1 LAYLA
6 CGLPKGSKALYRA
19 WLITRSLEWVWRLQ
33 LHSPDHPYTHRELAA
48 NISMASGAKVLLPDY
63 RLAPEHPEWDGGE
76 HFMLLSAM
84 KSNS

>member
-1 LAYLA
+1 
-6 CGLPKGSKALYRA
+6 
-19 WLITRSLEWVWRLQ
+19 
-33 LHSPDHPYTHRELAA
+33 
-48 NISMASGAKVLLPDY
+48 MASGAKVLLPDY